1 MKKTTEA
8 PATYE
13 TAYAELQQLV
23 NALQNESVGIDE
35 LAEKVER
42 AQWLIRFC
50 RERLRQVETDVAK
63 LVE

>member
-1 MKKTTEA
+1 MKKTTES
-8 PATYE
+8 PDTYE
-13 TAYAELQQLV
+13 TAFAELQQLV

-35 LAEKVER
+35 LAGKVER

-50 RERLRQVETDVAK
+50 RERLRQVESEVAK